1 MARRPKKQRKTKAVP
16 GHWIDDENRQYE
28 ARKLVTRIK
37 ETALKAQNEFWE
49 IVIGSFPE
57 IVNEQAPDKMAS
69 DFTKACGEAVTNWYI
84 ANGKLDET
92 IVRIIKSGSVKPHE
106 KKVLIGQN
114 DEGWWAANPEPA
126 FKHQDIEKIEVLI
139 KSVPTREQLIAKL
152 IDLGFKTYNI
162 HEGILNLK

>member
-1 MARRPKKQRKTKAVP
+1 MARRPQKQRQTKAESD
-16 GHWIDDENRQYE
+16 HWIDEENRQYQ
-28 ARKLVTRIK
+28 ARKLMARIK

-57 IVNEQAPDKMAS
+57 IVNGQAPDKAAG
-69 DFTKACGEAVTNWYI
+69 DFTKACRDAVTDWYI
-84 ANGKLDET
+84 ANAKSDER
-92 IVRIIKSGSVKPHE
+92 IVRIIKSGSIKPHE

-126 FKHQDIEKIEVLI
+126 FKHQDMDKIEVLI
-139 KSVPTREQLIAKL
+139 KSLPTREQLISKL